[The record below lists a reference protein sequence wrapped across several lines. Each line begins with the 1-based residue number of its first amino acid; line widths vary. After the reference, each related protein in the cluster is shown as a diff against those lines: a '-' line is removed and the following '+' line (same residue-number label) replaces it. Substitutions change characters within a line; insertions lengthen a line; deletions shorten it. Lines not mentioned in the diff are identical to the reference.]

1 MTTDTKK
8 KGADLSGL
16 DDFNLSDLM
25 SGSSKKKESQTP
37 EVTVE
42 AGSISYAP
50 LENFHE
56 DPDNARK
63 EFNLD
68 KLQELADSMEQINP
82 TTGER
87 RGILEPLSCKRHPDI
102 PGNLIILGGNR
113 RFRAAGM
120 AGLDQ
125 APYIIK
131 DELDDFD
138 KFVLNDQR
146 ENLSPLEVAMFI
158 KNRLDA
164 KHKAGEIAKALGRPA
179 SYVSDHKIFFD
190 MADSIRDLYDS
201 NLCRSMQ
208 ALALLHRAYK
218 KNPNEIDAYCL
229 QASEDNQELT
239 TSQVRKFLE
248 SLKAPTKNDSPK
260 PQKPEQEQPGATN
273 DEEEQLSFDGVNASE
288 SSTEDEAEQGFNDT
302 SEFQQD
308 TDTTN
313 LDSQADALLAQSDT
327 DKIKKAII
335 QVQYDER
342 AARLITN
349 RRAAYGLAWIKY
361 DDDGEEIEVD
371 LNMVKL
377 VAVIEA

>member
-25 SGSSKKKESQTP
+25 SGSSKKQESQTLD
-37 EVTVE
+37 VTVE

-102 PGNLIILGGNR
+102 PDHLIILGGNR

-120 AGLDQ
+120 AGLDK
-125 APYIIK
+125 APFIIK

-218 KNPNEIDAYCL
+218 KNANEIDAYCL
-229 QASEDNQELT
+229 QAAEDKQELT

-260 PQKPEQEQPGATN
+260 PQSPEKEQPGATN
-273 DEEEQLSFDGVNASE
+273 DEEQLSFDGVNTSE
-288 SSTEDEAEQGFNDT
+288 SSTEDEAEQSFNDT

-361 DDDGEEIEVD
+361 DDDGHEIEVD
-371 LNMVKL
+371 LNQVKL

>member
-273 DEEEQLSFDGVNASE
+273 DE
-288 SSTEDEAEQGFNDT
+288 AEQGFNDT
-302 SEFQQD
+302 SEFQKD

-361 DDDGEEIEVD
+361 DDDGEETEVD

>member
-25 SGSSKKKESQTP
+25 SGSSKKQESQTP
-37 EVTVE
+37 DVTVE

-102 PGNLIILGGNR
+102 PDHLIILGGNR

-120 AGLDQ
+120 AGLDK
-125 APYIIK
+125 APFIIK

-218 KNPNEIDAYCL
+218 KNANEIDAYCL
-229 QASEDNQELT
+229 QAAEDKQELT

-248 SLKAPTKNDSPK
+248 SLKAPTKNESPK
-260 PQKPEQEQPGATN
+260 PQSPEKEQPGATN
-273 DEEEQLSFDGVNASE
+273 DEEQLSFDGVNTSE
-288 SSTEDEAEQGFNDT
+288 SSAEDEAEQSFNDN

-361 DDDGEEIEVD
+361 DDDGHEIEVD
-371 LNMVKL
+371 LNQVKL

>member
-25 SGSSKKKESQTP
+25 SGSSKKQESQTS
-37 EVTVE
+37 EITVE

-56 DPDNARK
+56 DQDNARK
-63 EFNLD
+63 EFNLE
-68 KLQELADSMEQINP
+68 KLQELADSMVQINP

-102 PGNLIILGGNR
+102 PGHLIILGGNR

-120 AGLDQ
+120 AGLDKV
-125 APYIIK
+125 PFIIK

-146 ENLSPLEVAMFI
+146 ENLTPLEVAMFI

-190 MADSIRDLYDS
+190 MASSIRDLYDS

-218 KNPNEIDAYCL
+218 KNANDIDAYCL
-229 QASEDNQELT
+229 QAAEDKQELT

-248 SLKAPTKNDSPK
+248 SLKAPIKNDSPK
-260 PQKPEQEQPGATN
+260 PQSPEKEQPGATS
-273 DEEEQLSFDGVNASE
+273 DEEQLSFDGVNTSE
-288 SSTEDEAEQGFNDT
+288 SSAEDEAEQSFNDT

-361 DDDGEEIEVD
+361 DDDGHEIEVD
-371 LNMVKL
+371 LNQVKL

>member
-16 DDFNLSDLM
+16 DDFNLSDLIG
-25 SGSSKKKESQTP
+25 GSSKKQESQTP
-37 EVTVE
+37 E

-102 PGNLIILGGNR
+102 PDHLIILGGNR

-120 AGLDQ
+120 AGLDK
-125 APYIIK
+125 APFIIK

-229 QASEDNQELT
+229 QAAEDNQELT

-260 PQKPEQEQPGATN
+260 LQSPEKEQTGATN
-273 DEEEQLSFDGVNASE
+273 DEEQLSFDGVNTSE
-288 SSTEDEAEQGFNDT
+288 SSAEDEAEQSFNDT

-349 RRAAYGLAWIKY
+349 RRAAYGLAWVKY
-361 DDDGEEIEVD
+361 DDDGHEIEVD
-371 LNMVKL
+371 LNKVKL